1 MLLKMFNALLPY
13 FGGKRKLCPVI
24 FRHIAKYL
32 PREKWQGAVFVDAF
46 LGSGAV
52 SLSGV
57 PGTQYLIKI
66 NHFNHGSYC

>member
-1 MLLKMFNALLPY
+1 MVLKMFNALLPY

-46 LGSGAV
+46 LIGIGDV
-52 SLSGV
+52 SQ
-57 PGTQYLIKI
+57 QYTVM
-66 NHFNHGSYC
+66 